1 MIHSHGIKTH
11 VLAALVPRR
20 RPVIWHLHDYVS
32 LRPVSLA
39 LLRRLAPRCDLVIA
53 VSDSIAQDARRWL
66 PGGFPVVVLHNAVDT
81 ERFSPSGAV
90 ADLDA
95 IAGLPPAPPD
105 TLRVGLPATFAR
117 WKGHEVFLRSLAELK
132 RRDIRGYLIGGAVY
146 QTGDSQWS
154 ETELRELIATLGLQ
168 QQVGLTGFLDDMP
181 AAYRALDVVVH
192 ASTRPEPFG
201 LVIPEA
207 MACGRLVL
215 ATRTGG
221 AGELFD
227 HDVHAVG
234 MDVSEVPTMTA
245 ALDSLLADPERRAAI
260 AARARPH
267 IVARFGR
274 QRFAAALG
282 GAFSLVAHQ
291 RAAAPA

>member
-1 MIHSHGIKTH
+1 M
-11 VLAALVPRR
+11 
-20 RPVIWHLHDYVS
+20 
-32 LRPVSLA
+32 
-39 LLRRLAPRCDLVIA
+39 
-53 VSDSIAQDARRWL
+53 SDSIAQDARSWL
-66 PGGFPVVVLHNAVDT
+66 PRGVQVVVLHNAVDT
-81 ERFSPSGAV
+81 ERFSPCGAV

-95 IAGLPPAPPD
+95 LAGLPPAPTD
-105 TLRVGLPATFAR
+105 TLRIGLPATFAR

-154 ETELRELIATLGLQ
+154 ERELRQVIATLGLQ
-168 QQVGLTGFLDDMP
+168 EQVGVTGFVDDMP
-181 AAYRALDVVVH
+181 SALRALDVVVH

-201 LVIPEA
+201 LVIAEA

-221 AGELFD
+221 AAELFE

-234 MDVSEVPTMTA
+234 LDVAEVSTMTA
-245 ALDSLLADPERRAAI
+245 ALRGLLADPERRAAI
-260 AARARPH
+260 ASRARAH

-274 QRFAAALG
+274 ERFAVALG
-282 GAFSLVAHQ
+282 EALALVADDRSAVPARQ
-291 RAAAPA
+291 R